1 MRQPLGMSNMPLG
14 RLKKDAQ
21 DNNDYNTEGSEKNQD
36 GSLCNYAFTTLANI
50 NNLKSVGTLTRQS

>member
-1 MRQPLGMSNMPLG
+1 MSHIPHG

-21 DNNDYNTEGSEKNQD
+21 DNNDYNIEGNKKNQD
-36 GSLCNYAFTTLANI
+36 GSFCNYALITLANI

>member
-1 MRQPLGMSNMPLG
+1 MSNMPLG

-50 NNLKSVGTLTRQS
+50 NNLKSIGTLTRQS

>member
-1 MRQPLGMSNMPLG
+1 MSNIPHG

-21 DNNDYNTEGSEKNQD
+21 DNNDYNTEGNKKNQD
-36 GSLCNYAFTTLANI
+36 GSLCNYALTTLANI